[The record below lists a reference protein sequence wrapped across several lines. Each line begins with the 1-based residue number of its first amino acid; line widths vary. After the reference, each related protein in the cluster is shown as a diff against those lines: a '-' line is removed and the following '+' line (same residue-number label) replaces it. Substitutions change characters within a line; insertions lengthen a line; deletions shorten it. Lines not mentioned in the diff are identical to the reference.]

1 MFRQVANRVT
11 GVGRSIIRSN
21 TVARSSVAL
30 QSRLYSAKAEETDE
44 QFDARWEAYFN
55 KPDIDDWELR
65 RGLNELH
72 GHDLVPE
79 PKIVIAALKAC
90 RRLNDSAMTVRVLEA
105 LKDKAGSHK
114 NIYPY
119 ILQEIRP
126 TLDELGISTPE
137 ELGLDKPDA
146 SKLV

>member
-1 MFRQVANRVT
+1 MFRQVANAVA

-21 TVARSSVAL
+21 SAGRTLAATQSV
-30 QSRLYSAKAEETDE
+30 RCYSAQVEETDE

-90 RRLNDSAMTVRVLEA
+90 RRLNDSAMAVRMLEA
-105 LKDKAGSHK
+105 IKDKAGYHK

-126 TLDELGISTPE
+126 TLDELGLNTPE
-137 ELGLDKPDA
+137 ELGLDSPV
-146 SKLV
+146 SQ

>member
-1 MFRQVANRVT
+1 MLRQVAQRVA
-11 GVGRSIIRSN
+11 GVGRSI
-21 TVARSSVAL
+21 VWSSSAGR
-30 QSRLYSAKAEETDE
+30 QITAAQTKLYSSQAEETDE

-90 RRLNDSAMTVRVLEA
+90 RRLNDSAMAIRILEA
-105 LKDKAGSHK
+105 IKFKAGSHK
-114 NIYPY
+114 NTIYPY
-119 ILQEIRP
+119 VLQEIKP
-126 TLDELGISTPE
+126 VLEELGINTPE
-137 ELGLDKPDA
+137 ELGLDKPA
-146 SKLV
+146 Q